1 MFQPSIIWCGL
12 YILIGFLVSTKV
24 EAQDSKGSGQLWM
37 AGEVKINTE
46 SDFVIKGQLEYQSE
60 YDSENNWNSWIG
72 TAGADY
78 LLIPNLEL
86 KGALKGLST
95 NENDTLNRRELRP
108 VLGAKLDFLNKGRF
122 IFYDHLK
129 FEWRQLY
136 FSTPE
141 LNSGSLRVRNQLGM
155 TMALTQK
162 SPSMNKSLNLLISTE
177 AFFVKQDNEKERF
190 SNRVRLE
197 CGLSYRLSDQW
208 KLIMSYYRQRSRNQI
223 DESFTSQENI
233 LRLKATC
240 YL

>member
-1 MFQPSIIWCGL
+1 MFRSSVIWCRVFV
-12 YILIGFLVSTKV
+12 LIWFFVPTKV
-24 EAQDSKGSGQLWM
+24 EAQSSTGSGQLWL
-37 AGEVKINTE
+37 AGELKYNTE
-46 SDFVIKGQLEYQSE
+46 SNFVIKGQLEYQSE
-60 YDSENNWNSWIG
+60 YDSENNWNSWIA

-95 NENDTLNRRELRP
+95 NENDTLSRRELRP
-108 VLGAKLDFLNKGRF
+108 VIGVKLDFLNKGRF
-122 IFYDHLK
+122 VFYNHLK

-162 SPSMNKSLNLLISTE
+162 SPSMNKSLNLVISAE

-190 SNRVRLE
+190 SNRIRLE
-197 CGLSYRLSDQW
+197 CGLSYRLNDQW
-208 KLIMSYYRQRSRNQI
+208 KLITSYYRQRSRNQI
-223 DESFTSQENI
+223 EESFTSQENI
-233 LRLKATC
+233 LRLKATY